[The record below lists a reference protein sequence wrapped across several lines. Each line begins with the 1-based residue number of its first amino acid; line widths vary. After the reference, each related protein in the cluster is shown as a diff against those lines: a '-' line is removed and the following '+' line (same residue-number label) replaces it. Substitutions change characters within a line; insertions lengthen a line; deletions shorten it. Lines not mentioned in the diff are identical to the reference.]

1 MSTPKFCSYKN
12 VNTNFCSKTFTL
24 TDFLKHHLTFNLS
37 TDSLIT
43 DILGKWQDR
52 LQYMDTD
59 YQHKETVLALRCS
72 SLHAALKQVT
82 HHLSRSPSPSLPSTT
97 QLSSNSTVLYDGL
110 NHALLS
116 QAELAREAERY
127 QVIKISGNMNSKFD
141 LIFSFC

>member
-1 MSTPKFCSYKN
+1 MSTQKFCSYKN
-12 VNTNFCSKTFTL
+12 VNTNFCSKTFPL
-24 TDFLKHHLTFNLS
+24 TDFLKHHLTYTLS

-43 DILGKWQDR
+43 DLGKWQDR

-97 QLSSNSTVLYDGL
+97 QLSSNSSVLYDGL

-116 QAELAREAERY
+116 RAELAREAERY
-127 QVIKISGNMNSKFD
+127 QVMHTCSNL
-141 LIFSFC
+141 LIFF